1 MEVRVCHTYRVIFLT
16 CSFQAVFRESF
27 VILAFVLW
35 SEGIMQIP
43 QHVSVQ
49 LWGEISHGS
58 ETSLKAER

>member
-1 MEVRVCHTYRVIFLT
+1 MEVRTSHICSVIFLT

-27 VILAFVLW
+27 MILAFVLW
-35 SEGIMQIP
+35 SEGIMQVP